1 MGLSPSKESEII
13 GLIRQDNA
21 RKLQDFLINNNINRD
36 ALYTNRKRN
45 LIQLCCYYE
54 SPKCVAKLIKMNY
67 DYNKKE
73 ISNNYTPLYI
83 ACKFNCLEIVK
94 TLLSQKDIILL
105 QKNDENFNE
114 FEIAFLKGNYDIC
127 YYLLYEYKKDD
138 KINKNKDSINL
149 KENKNDINTNKE
161 VNNGGNE
168 DKENNEENE
177 DDEENEENE
186 ENVNNNEN
194 IEINMNNPYQ
204 KFFFS
209 DKFNLKKY
217 LSLQSS
223 SQCPLFNMKL
233 FYKSLYNK
241 IPPKQCANSLPAE
254 RKKTKNLQTKIP
266 DPNETWGH
274 FFKRVATMD
283 LYNPPLVDKK
293 NVSQMNSLYMSTQ
306 MKLMENEY
314 GIKMS
319 YYNPNENTR
328 NVFKDEEAEDDNPIF
343 NIQNTEKKRLKE
355 ESQNDKDNKN
365 NANNS
370 DNVSDNNTSNNVL
383 NIPMSKRNKQR
394 KLEEI
399 KLGSKDN
406 IVININNTNKSSD
419 RPIIKKNNNE
429 DEDKV

>member
-1 MGLSPSKESEII
+1 MGISPSKESEII
-13 GLIRQDNA
+13 RLIRQDNA
-21 RKLQDFLINNNINRD
+21 KKLQDFLINNSINPD
-36 ALYTNRKRN
+36 ALYTNRKRT
-45 LIQLCCYYE
+45 LIQLCCYFE
-54 SPKCVAKLIKMNY
+54 SPKCVAQLIKMNY

-105 QKNDENFNE
+105 QKNNEDFNE

-138 KINKNKDSINL
+138 KLNKIKDSMKL

-161 VNNGGNE
+161 I
-168 DKENNEENE
+168 KNEENEDNEDDE

-186 ENVNNNEN
+186 ENENNEKN
-194 IEINMNNPYQ
+194 IEINNNNPYQ
-204 KFFFS
+204 KLFFS
-209 DKFNLKKY
+209 NNFNIKKY

-223 SQCPLFNMKL
+223 SQCPLFNMKI
-233 FYKSLYNK
+233 FYKSLYNQ
-241 IPPKQCANSLPAE
+241 IPPEQCGNSLKAE
-254 RKKTKNLQTKIP
+254 RKKTKDLQTKIP

-314 GIKMS
+314 GIKMN

-328 NVFKDEEAEDDNPIF
+328 NVLKDDQEEDDMPIF
-343 NIQNTEKKRLKE
+343 NIQNTEKKQLKE
-355 ESQNDKDNKN
+355 ENQNDNGNKN
-365 NANNS
+365 NVKEV
-370 DNVSDNNTSNNVL
+370 DIFSDNNTSNNVL
-383 NIPMSKRNKQR
+383 DIHISRRNKQR

-406 IVININNTNKSSD
+406 IVININNKSSD
-419 RPIIKKNNNE
+419 RPIKHNNNE
-429 DEDKV
+429 DEEKI

>member
-1 MGLSPSKESEII
+1 MGISPSKESEII
-13 GLIRQDNA
+13 RLIRQDNA
-21 RKLQDFLINNNINRD
+21 KKLQDFLINNSINPD
-36 ALYTNRKRN
+36 ALYTNRKRT
-45 LIQLCCYYE
+45 LIQLCCYFE
-54 SPKCVAKLIKMNY
+54 SPKCVAQLIKMNY

-105 QKNDENFNE
+105 QKNDEGFNE

-138 KINKNKDSINL
+138 KLNKIKDSMKL

-161 VNNGGNE
+161 I
-168 DKENNEENE
+168 KNEENEDNEDDE

-186 ENVNNNEN
+186 ENENNEKN
-194 IEINMNNPYQ
+194 IEINNNNPYQ
-204 KFFFS
+204 KLFFS
-209 DKFNLKKY
+209 NDFNIKKY

-223 SQCPLFNMKL
+223 SQCPLFNMKI
-233 FYKSLYNK
+233 FYKSLYNQ
-241 IPPKQCANSLPAE
+241 IPPEQCGNSLKAE
-254 RKKTKNLQTKIP
+254 RKKTKDLQTKIP

-314 GIKMS
+314 GIKMN

-328 NVFKDEEAEDDNPIF
+328 NVLKDDQEEDDMPIF
-343 NIQNTEKKRLKE
+343 NIQNTEKKQLKE
-355 ESQNDKDNKN
+355 ENQTDNGNKN
-365 NANNS
+365 NIKEV
-370 DNVSDNNTSNNVL
+370 DNFSDNNTSNNVL
-383 NIPMSKRNKQR
+383 DIHLSRRNKQR

-406 IVININNTNKSSD
+406 IIININNNKSSD
-419 RPIIKKNNNE
+419 RPIKHNNE
-429 DEDKV
+429 DEEKV

>member
-1 MGLSPSKESEII
+1 MGISPSKESEII
-13 GLIRQDNA
+13 RLIRQDNA
-21 RKLQDFLINNNINRD
+21 KKLQDFLINNSINPD
-36 ALYTNRKRN
+36 ALYTNRKRT
-45 LIQLCCYYE
+45 LIQLCCYFE
-54 SPKCVAKLIKMNY
+54 SPKCVAQLIKMNY

-105 QKNDENFNE
+105 QKNDEGFNE

-138 KINKNKDSINL
+138 KLNKIKDSMKL

-161 VNNGGNE
+161 I
-168 DKENNEENE
+168 KNEENEDNEDDE

-186 ENVNNNEN
+186 ENENNEKN
-194 IEINMNNPYQ
+194 IEINNNNPYQ
-204 KFFFS
+204 KLFFS
-209 DKFNLKKY
+209 NDFNIKKY

-223 SQCPLFNMKL
+223 SQCPLFNMKI
-233 FYKSLYNK
+233 FYKSLYNQ
-241 IPPKQCANSLPAE
+241 IPPEQCGNSLKAE
-254 RKKTKNLQTKIP
+254 RKKTKDLQTKIP

-314 GIKMS
+314 GIKMN

-328 NVFKDEEAEDDNPIF
+328 NVLKDDQEEDDMPIF
-343 NIQNTEKKRLKE
+343 NIQNTEKKQLKE
-355 ESQNDKDNKN
+355 ENQNDNGNKN
-365 NANNS
+365 NVKEV
-370 DNVSDNNTSNNVL
+370 DIFSDNNTSNNVL
-383 NIPMSKRNKQR
+383 DIHISRRNKQR

-406 IVININNTNKSSD
+406 IVININNKSSD
-419 RPIIKKNNNE
+419 RPIKHNNNE
-429 DEDKV
+429 DEEKI

>member
-1 MGLSPSKESEII
+1 MGISPSKESEII
-13 GLIRQDNA
+13 RLIRQDNA
-21 RKLQDFLINNNINRD
+21 KKLQDFLINNSINPD
-36 ALYTNRKRN
+36 ALYTNRKRT
-45 LIQLCCYYE
+45 LIQLCCYFE
-54 SPKCVAKLIKMNY
+54 SPKCVAQLIKMNY
-67 DYNKKE
+67 NYNKKE

-105 QKNDENFNE
+105 QKNNEDFNE

-138 KINKNKDSINL
+138 KLNKIKDSMKL

-161 VNNGGNE
+161 I
-168 DKENNEENE
+168 KNEENEDNEDDE

-186 ENVNNNEN
+186 ENENNEKN
-194 IEINMNNPYQ
+194 IEINNNNPYQ
-204 KFFFS
+204 KLFFS
-209 DKFNLKKY
+209 NDFNIKKY

-223 SQCPLFNMKL
+223 SQCPLFNMKI
-233 FYKSLYNK
+233 FYKSLYNQ
-241 IPPKQCANSLPAE
+241 IPPEQCGNSLKAE
-254 RKKTKNLQTKIP
+254 RKKTKDLQTKIP

-314 GIKMS
+314 GIKMN

-328 NVFKDEEAEDDNPIF
+328 NVLKDDQEEDDMPIF
-343 NIQNTEKKRLKE
+343 NIQNTEKKQLKE
-355 ESQNDKDNKN
+355 ENQTDNGNKN
-365 NANNS
+365 NIKEV
-370 DNVSDNNTSNNVL
+370 DNFSDNNTSNNVL
-383 NIPMSKRNKQR
+383 DIHISRRNKQR
-394 KLEEI
+394 KLDEI

-406 IVININNTNKSSD
+406 IVININNKSSD
-419 RPIIKKNNNE
+419 RPIKHNNNE
-429 DEDKV
+429 DEEKV

>member
-1 MGLSPSKESEII
+1 MGISPSKESEII
-13 GLIRQDNA
+13 RLIRQDNA
-21 RKLQDFLINNNINRD
+21 KKLQDFLINNSINPD
-36 ALYTNRKRN
+36 ALYTNRKRT
-45 LIQLCCYYE
+45 LIQLCCYFE
-54 SPKCVAKLIKMNY
+54 SPKCVAQLIKMNY

-94 TLLSQKDIILL
+94 TLLSQ
-105 QKNDENFNE
+105 NFNE

-138 KINKNKDSINL
+138 KLNKIKDSMKL

-161 VNNGGNE
+161 I
-168 DKENNEENE
+168 KNEENEDNEDDE

-186 ENVNNNEN
+186 ENENNEKN
-194 IEINMNNPYQ
+194 IEINNNNPYQ
-204 KFFFS
+204 KLFFS
-209 DKFNLKKY
+209 NNFNIKKY

-223 SQCPLFNMKL
+223 SQCPLFNMKI
-233 FYKSLYNK
+233 FYKSLYNQ
-241 IPPKQCANSLPAE
+241 IPPEQCGNSLKAE
-254 RKKTKNLQTKIP
+254 RKKTKDLQTKIP

-314 GIKMS
+314 GIKMN

-328 NVFKDEEAEDDNPIF
+328 NVLKDDQEEDDMPIF
-343 NIQNTEKKRLKE
+343 NIQNTEKKQLKE
-355 ESQNDKDNKN
+355 ENQNDNGNKN
-365 NANNS
+365 NVKEV
-370 DNVSDNNTSNNVL
+370 DIFSDNNTSNNVL
-383 NIPMSKRNKQR
+383 DIHISRRNKQR

-406 IVININNTNKSSD
+406 IVININNKSSD
-419 RPIIKKNNNE
+419 RPIKHNNNE
-429 DEDKV
+429 DEEKI

>member
-1 MGLSPSKESEII
+1 MGISISKESEII
-13 GLIRQDNA
+13 RLIRQDNA
-21 RKLQDFLINNNINRD
+21 KKLQDFLINNNINKD
-36 ALYTNRKRN
+36 TLYTKRKRN

-54 SPKCVAKLIKMNY
+54 SPKCVAQLIKMNY

-83 ACKFNCLEIVK
+83 ACKFNCIEIVK

-105 QKNDENFNE
+105 QKNIEDFNE

-127 YYLLYEYKKDD
+127 YYLLYEYKKED
-138 KINKNKDSINL
+138 KINNTKDTMNL
-149 KENKNDINTNKE
+149 KDNKNDINTN
-161 VNNGGNE
+161 NNNNDNNE
-168 DKENNEENE
+168 DNEDNE

-186 ENVNNNEN
+186 NNGGGKNKININVN
-194 IEINMNNPYQ
+194 INNPYQ

-209 DKFNLKKY
+209 NNFNLEKY
-217 LSLQSS
+217 LTLQSS
-223 SQCPLFNMKL
+223 SQSPLFNMQL

-241 IPPKQCANSLPAE
+241 IPLEQCSNSLQAE
-254 RKKTKNLQTKIP
+254 KKKTKDLQTKVP

-314 GIKMS
+314 GIKMN
-319 YYNPNENTR
+319 YYNPNENTT
-328 NVFKDEEAEDDNPIF
+328 NMLKDEQDEDENPIF
-343 NIQNTEKKRLKE
+343 NIQNTEKKHLKE
-355 ESQNDKDNKN
+355 ESQNDNNIGKEIDNF
-365 NANNS
+365 
-370 DNVSDNNTSNNVL
+370 SDNNTSNNIL
-383 NIPMSKRNKQR
+383 NIPVSKRNKQR
-394 KLEEI
+394 KFEEI

-406 IVININNTNKSSD
+406 IVININNKSSD
-419 RPIIKKNNNE
+419 RPIKHNNNE
-429 DEDKV
+429 DEEKI